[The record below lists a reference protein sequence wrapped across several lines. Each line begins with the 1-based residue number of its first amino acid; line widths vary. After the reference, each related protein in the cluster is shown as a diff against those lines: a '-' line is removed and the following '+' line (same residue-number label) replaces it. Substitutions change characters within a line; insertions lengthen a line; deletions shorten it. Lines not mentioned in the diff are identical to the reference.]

1 MQFNVVSQHGRGLE
15 QNEVGV
21 RREYPIRFQASKIS
35 RDKESIIDKETQ
47 ISGSDIKTWTELN
60 WTEEVVNAVQVNQ
73 VTLCLTLFIW
83 PLTSYICCMT
93 WSKKW
98 ILNSHIWVQA
108 ENTFQCVN
116 KVYLQKTAF
125 SLVKSRLAL
134 GSSGWSFGCLFGC
147 HHAKNGPIWLKNGCW
162 LPPSDHIHS

>member
-1 MQFNVVSQHGRGLE
+1 MLSRSTGGASNRMKLGWDENIQSDFRPPRLVETKSPLS
-15 QNEVGV
+15 
-21 RREYPIRFQASKIS
+21 IRKL
-35 RDKESIIDKETQ
+35 KYLVQ
-47 ISGSDIKTWTELN
+47 ISKPELN
-60 WTEEVVNAVQVNQ
+60 WTEEVVVSVQVNQ

-83 PLTSYICCMT
+83 PLRSYICYMT

-108 ENTFQCVN
+108 DDTFQCVN

-162 LPPSDHIHS
+162 LPPSDHYQWSHP